1 MAKKKKSKSFD
12 FKFKT
17 MSTRIR
23 ISKEAIDP
31 ELLRAMGFNV
41 IVDTSVPKGE
51 IHIQHITAPRDEY

>member
-17 MSTRIR
+17 MCTRIK

-31 ELLRAMGFNV
+31 EKAV
-41 IVDTSVPKGE
+41 IALQVMFIKFLKASEGIEKNDG
-51 IHIQHITAPRDEY
+51 